1 MKVLRDARM
10 DWMEAA
16 TRSVPTEAATQ
27 NFSPRELASPLR
39 GDERKMIL
47 GIFPAAVGEPPTGSL
62 LCSLAAP
69 GYLELSSGSSG
80 IAPRLASFGTQ
91 TPLPSEIAFMQSWW
105 RRK

>member
-1 MKVLRDARM
+1 MKVCAERGWFGGRCRHSCRSRGSGNRELR
-10 DWMEAA
+10 
-16 TRSVPTEAATQ
+16 
-27 NFSPRELASPLR
+27 PRELASPLR

-62 LCSLAAP
+62 VCSLAAP
-69 GYLELSSGSSG
+69 GYLELFSGSSG